1 MARSDD
7 GQDGG
12 FGRRFWCVCVVP
24 CWVGVTPTCINE
36 LMRRLMLAFKSPLVL
51 WPLCPPLLSCFS
63 FFHTNTLFA
72 HTVNITHARSLIYI
86 GGGRRAA
93 SLSRKHSWWWNEE
106 ECARMFVFLCLHEG
120 WRVGGGGWGQNM
132 GLVCAPAFTCMWTV
146 RTENEMSWNF
156 FLIFSSIFCSWLFP
170 HFLFFFFSCFFP
182 FFRQVPWKRK
192 PSVFCSGS
200 QRGLPN
206 AQLLSSAS
214 SPVSRYANFL
224 WWSEGHRD
232 KSAAL

>member
-106 ECARMFVFLCLHEG
+106 ECARMFVFYVCMK
-120 WRVGGGGWGQNM
+120 GGGWGGAEYGTSM
-132 GLVCAPAFTCMWTV
+132 CACFHMYV
-146 RTENEMSWNF
+146 DSENREWDVMKLLPDLLLYILLMIISSFFIFF
-156 FLIFSSIFCSWLFP
+156 FLVFFP
-170 HFLFFFFSCFFP
+170 VLSPSPLKKKTLRFLFRQPARP
-182 FFRQVPWKRK
+182 F
-192 PSVFCSGS
+192 
-200 QRGLPN
+200 PN

>member
-1 MARSDD
+1 MPTPPILLFFFSHKHTLCTHSQHHTRTLTHLHRRWEA
-7 GQDGG
+7 
-12 FGRRFWCVCVVP
+12 GRLALPQAQLMMKWGRMRTYVC
-24 CWVGVTPTCINE
+24 
-36 LMRRLMLAFKSPLVL
+36 
-51 WPLCPPLLSCFS
+51 
-63 FFHTNTLFA
+63 FFMFA
-72 HTVNITHARSLIYI
+72 
-86 GGGRRAA
+86 
-93 SLSRKHSWWWNEE
+93 
-106 ECARMFVFLCLHEG
+106 
-120 WRVGGGGWGQNM
+120 WRVEGGWGQNM
-132 GLVCAPAFTCMWTV
+132 GLVCAPAFTCMSTV